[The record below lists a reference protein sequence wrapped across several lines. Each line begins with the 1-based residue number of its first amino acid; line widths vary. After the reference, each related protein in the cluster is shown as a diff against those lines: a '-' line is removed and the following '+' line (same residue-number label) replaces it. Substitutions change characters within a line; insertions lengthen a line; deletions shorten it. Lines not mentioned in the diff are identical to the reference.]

1 MALSGWLGLEEINYN
16 QSGWHSIFNA
26 CMQKLNNW
34 SKKRTA
40 TAINYTATSQDWLI
54 GVTDTSASRT
64 ITLPP
69 ASGLAGKQ
77 LVIKDESGAAGTNNI
92 TVDGNASETIDGT
105 LTAVISTNY
114 GALRLYCDGSNW
126 FTW

>member
-1 MALSGWLGLEEINYN
+1 MPLPGWLGLEDISYN
-16 QSGWHSIFNA
+16 QSGWHNIVNA
-26 CMQKLNNW
+26 NTQKLNNW

-40 TAINYTATSQDWLI
+40 TATNYTATSQDFLI
-54 GVTDTSASRT
+54 GVTDTSAPRT
-64 ITLPP
+64 ITLPA

-77 LVIKDESGAAGTNNI
+77 IIIKDESGAAATNNI
-92 TVDGNASETIDGT
+92 TIDGNASESIDGAA
-105 LTAVISTNY
+105 TALISTNY